1 MDCRHVISF
10 VYDMIAVFQ
19 NTAKKTYTLGRNCMS
34 YRRLRSSESKTRLAF
49 EPVVDRRF
57 KQPGW
62 RLIAGAQVSM
72 RIYIIVYRP
81 DLTA

>member
-1 MDCRHVISF
+1 
-10 VYDMIAVFQ
+10 
-19 NTAKKTYTLGRNCMS
+19 MS